1 MEPRDICA
9 AILVSTGNRALREPS
24 RVRWDGV
31 EELMA
36 ISLRPSSTFDS
47 RVTLLDTHGGRAS
60 FQEWL
65 AARASPSARL
75 WLVRPPPQPAPTPQ
89 ADALPR
95 PIREALA
102 PSGLGLLLFSDG
114 GRTERLALLED
125 RPALYAITG
134 PQLLA
139 FIRGRQCAAELE
151 IAFAR
156 LLGLPTGAAF
166 GAFLETRPQEEM
178 DDLISRFMPLGADVE
193 LAAAEDA
200 GEPQDP
206 EENGRWNAFFTP
218 APGSSSLSFELHPD
232 GPGDASTAERDVSA
246 ARASLAA
253 ALEAVQDF
261 AERQGLR
268 HWSRHF
274 RRCLLRLSLEPQPLD
289 DVTELLLLN
298 ALPTPAVQL
307 AACARAADVFGG
319 MGTWNDLAFSGPE
332 QDTYQALSERLF
344 HAVRVALRASLNSSA
359 G

>member
-1 MEPRDICA
+1 MDPRDICA
-9 AILVSTGNRALREPS
+9 AILVTTGNRALREPS

-36 ISLRPSSTFDS
+36 LSLRAASTFDS
-47 RVTLLDTHGGRAS
+47 RVSVVEDRGARAS

-65 AARASPSARL
+65 AARASPTARL
-75 WLVRPPPQPAPTPQ
+75 WLVPHPP
-89 ADALPR
+89 DASSEPSTASLPE

-102 PSGLGLLLFSDG
+102 PSGLGHLLFSDG
-114 GRTERLALLED
+114 RRTERLVLLEV
-125 RPALYAITG
+125 RPALYARTG

-139 FIRGRQCAAELE
+139 FIRGRQHAAELE
-151 IAFAR
+151 AAFAR
-156 LLGLPTGAAF
+156 QLGLPTGPAF
-166 GAFLETRPQEEM
+166 QAFLETRPQEEM
-178 DDLISRFMPLGADVE
+178 DALMSRFMPLGADVE
-193 LAAAEDA
+193 LAASEAA
-200 GEPQDP
+200 GTPPDP
-206 EENGRWNAFFTP
+206 EENARWNDFFTP
-218 APGSSSLSFELHPD
+218 APGSSSLSFELHPA
-232 GPGDASTAERDVSA
+232 GPGDASAAERDVPA
-246 ARASLAA
+246 ARAALAS

-261 AERQGLR
+261 AERQDLR

-344 HAVRVALRASLNSSA
+344 HAVRAALRVSLNSSA
-359 G
+359 A